1 MKTDT
6 YPVRAKSW
14 LLPFFST
21 ICWAITGISPPSRHQ
36 GISPCSCPSPSRYIS
51 PLPSTSVNT
60 LSQSEPSPCPRLPP
74 PTEYIV
80 MGGYHLL
87 SPVAN
92 KVYTISISAHSHF
105 DRSGQSR
112 SVLTPQVRTLP
123 SKGFRARK
131 DWYDLKIDAIFI

>member
-14 LLPFFST
+14 LLTFFST

-36 GISPCSCPSPSRYIS
+36 GRSPCPCPSSSRIVS
-51 PLPSTSVNT
+51 PLTSTSVIP
-60 LSQSEPSPCPRLPP
+60 LSSSKFNALPELP
-74 PTEYIV
+74 YPTESINLSV
-80 MGGYHLL
+80 YHLL

-92 KVYTISISAHSHF
+92 KVYTISPQYHF